1 MSADSAAPESAAWWQ
16 AVGEGRLLARSC
28 DACGRAHFYPRPICP
43 LCGSAETA
51 WLICSGKGEI
61 YAFSITRRADPP
73 YCIAYVQLDEGPIML
88 THIVDADFDSIR
100 IGQRVSLCMR
110 PGIGG
115 TIVPM
120 FAPYAAR

>member
-1 MSADSAAPESAAWWQ
+1 MSADTAAPETAAWWD
-16 AVGEGRLLARSC
+16 AVAEGKLLARSC

-51 WLICSGKGEI
+51 WLTCTGGGEI

-88 THIVDADFDSIR
+88 TRIVDVDFDNVR

-110 PGIGG
+110 PGIGAVS
-115 TIVPM
+115 VPV
-120 FAPYAAR
+120 FVLA